1 MTSTPL
7 PTHHRTGTGAGPQTL
22 LWRLGRGQES
32 GGGHVGPFRPLP
44 TSFVSHWPRLR
55 KLFLRVTA
63 KGRRGSLE
71 KLFPFNPGGWQ
82 AREGRGGGGSAE
94 GLVFAFISSNR
105 RFYLWKRT
113 DAED

>member
-1 MTSTPL
+1 M
-7 PTHHRTGTGAGPQTL
+7 
-22 LWRLGRGQES
+22 
-32 GGGHVGPFRPLP
+32 GPFRPLP

-55 KLFLRVTA
+55 KFFLRVTA
-63 KGRRGSLE
+63 KGRPGSLE

-82 AREGRGGGGSAE
+82 AREGSGGGGGAE